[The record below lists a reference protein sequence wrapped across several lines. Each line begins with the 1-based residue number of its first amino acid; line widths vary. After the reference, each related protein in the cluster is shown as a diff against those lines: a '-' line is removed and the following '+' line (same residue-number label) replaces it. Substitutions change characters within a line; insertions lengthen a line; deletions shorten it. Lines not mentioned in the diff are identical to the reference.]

1 MTFVICGVFICNAGL
16 AGTAQSETHPNQ
28 LCRRRNMSNNL
39 PSLLFVDAMVGA
51 TAYTHPL
58 HEASAVQLSTAA
70 MEHVRRA
77 QVDIYTSHND
87 HAMWAIREA
96 RRVLNASSNGD
107 ISETLAAL
115 AEASWFTRHNDFVR
129 AEEALETAL
138 AHMRALSGQNVNPS

>member
-1 MTFVICGVFICNAGL
+1 
-16 AGTAQSETHPNQ
+16 
-28 LCRRRNMSNNL
+28 MSNNL

-58 HEASAVQLSTAA
+58 HESSAVQLSTAA

-96 RRVLNASSNGD
+96 RRALHATTTGGNVA
-107 ISETLAAL
+107 ETLVALDEAA
-115 AEASWFTRHNDFVR
+115 WFTRHNDFVR